1 MSCTSGFF
9 ETFLEAH
16 KQKMPKTIF
25 TDQDQAMAKALF
37 EVMLGAYHGLCTWY
51 LNQNGME
58 HLGNL
63 MKGDSHFLRDF
74 NKCMYD
80 YKDEEQFEE
89 GLRTIIKYCV
99 KKNTRLQKVYT
110 LKEKWAHCYMMK
122 ALTLGMQ
129 STQPSESINA
139 HIKSYMNVKIGRA
152 HV

>member
-1 MSCTSGFF
+1 
-9 ETFLEAH
+9 
-16 KQKMPKTIF
+16 
-25 TDQDQAMAKALF
+25 MAKALF

-58 HLGNL
+58 HL
-63 MKGDSHFLRDF
+63 
-74 NKCMYD
+74 
-80 YKDEEQFEE
+80 DEEQFEE

-139 HIKSYMNVKIGRA
+139 HIKSYMNVNLDIIKFFKNFEDFVEAKRYEE
-152 HV
+152 